1 MATPVSALRR
11 PRPLSMTSFRRTP
24 SISGLCSPTTAT
36 TTPVRWAS
44 VVSHSVSSFTP
55 PTPPMTPEQ
64 VEMMQRQKQQQPNHL
79 QHQMQ
84 LESDQKY
91 RQQQELHSV
100 LAKDRATLQEQKEL
114 WRWQGFTDERIQHR
128 QRHDVRKALD
138 LELQLQQQQ
147 QLRHYNPSKGGHFQ
161 FPPSVPMGVP
171 RTTARPQSMFGCRS
185 GSEQKMGMATW
196 AGAASETATAR
207 APSRQLQRVV
217 RPTHG
222 SSYSLDA
229 KTLASIS
236 ESLL

>member
-1 MATPVSALRR
+1 
-11 PRPLSMTSFRRTP
+11 
-24 SISGLCSPTTAT
+24 
-36 TTPVRWAS
+36 
-44 VVSHSVSSFTP
+44 
-55 PTPPMTPEQ
+55 MTPEQ
-64 VEMMQRQKQQQPNHL
+64 VEMMQRQKQQPNQH

-114 WRWQGFTDERIQHR
+114 WRWQGFTDERVQHR

-147 QLRHYNPSKGGHFQ
+147 PMRHYSSSKGHFQ
-161 FPPSVPMGVP
+161 FPPSAPMGLP
-171 RTTARPQSMFGCRS
+171 RTAGRPQSMFGFR
-185 GSEQKMGMATW
+185 GGHEQKMGMATW
-196 AGAASETATAR
+196 AGSSSSEPTG
-207 APSRQLQRVV
+207 PVQSKQLRRVA

-236 ESLL
+236 ESFS